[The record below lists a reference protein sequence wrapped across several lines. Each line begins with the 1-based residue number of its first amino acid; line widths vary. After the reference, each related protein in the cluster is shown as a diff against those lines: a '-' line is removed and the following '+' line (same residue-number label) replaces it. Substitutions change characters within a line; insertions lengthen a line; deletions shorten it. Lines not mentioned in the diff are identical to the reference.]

1 MVTGTVLPPFEA
13 EVTDDPAVGMTLPT
27 VQGTDVA
34 GAPMTIGPDGR
45 AKAVLLLAHWC
56 PHCQAE
62 VPRLVAWLAENPVP
76 DGVDIVAV
84 STAADPTR
92 TNYPASAWLER
103 EGWPVPTLNDDA
115 TLAAYRALGGPTFP
129 GFVFVTADG
138 VVQSRTTGEIS
149 VGRIRRQAGADR
161 ALAGRQRGGE
171 RRSADGQLF
180 TNPVVST
187 TSKSDPRSCLSW
199 FSSLSFQR
207 ASETPEKNHGDPLS
221 ARMIP

>member
-1 MVTGTVLPPFEA
+1 MTRKSKSSAAQKRRTPDRRTSNRPLLIVGGVVAVGVVAAVIAFALASSTPAVAEPAESPIVITGTVLPPFEA

-27 VQGTDVA
+27 VQGTDVT

-45 AKAVLLLAHWC
+45 AKVVLLLAHWC

-103 EGWPVPTLNDDA
+103 EGWPIPTLNDDA

-149 VGRIRRQAGADR
+149 VEEFGGWLEQI
-161 ALAGRQRGGE
+161 AL
-171 RRSADGQLF
+171 
-180 TNPVVST
+180 
-187 TSKSDPRSCLSW
+187 
-199 FSSLSFQR
+199 
-207 ASETPEKNHGDPLS
+207 
-221 ARMIP
+221 